1 MAVELDSLQ
10 AKLSYQFQDPSLAT
24 LALTH
29 RSASKTH
36 NERLEFLGD
45 ALLDFIIGEILFEKN
60 PEATE
65 GELTRMRA
73 ALVKKSSLAEMA
85 KAIGLGDHLLLSKG
99 EAGSGG
105 RRRASVLADTL
116 EALVAAVYLD
126 GGLEQCSALIVRLAG
141 EKLDRTEAVGDKDF
155 KTRLQERMQASG
167 EQLPQYRILETR
179 GEAHA
184 QEFLVECAVAV
195 LPTPQQGM
203 GSSKRIAE
211 QEAARRTLQILDG
224 TDQEFSYDR

>member
-116 EALVAAVYLD
+116 EALIAAVYLD

-224 TDQEFSYDR
+224 TD

>member
-85 KAIGLGDHLLLSKG
+85 KAIGLGEHLLLSKG
-99 EAGSGG
+99 ESGSGG

-126 GGLEQCSALIVRLAG
+126 GGLEQCSALVVRLAG
-141 EKLDRTEAVGDKDF
+141 EKLDRPEAVGDKDF
-155 KTRLQERMQASG
+155 KTRLQERMQALG
-167 EQLPQYRILETR
+167 EQLPKYRILETR

-184 QEFLVECAVAV
+184 QEFLVECSVAV

>member
-1 MAVELDSLQ
+1 MAIDLDSLQ
-10 AKLSYQFQDPSLAT
+10 ARLSYQFQDPSLVR

-60 PEATE
+60 PEASE

-85 KAIGLGDHLLLSKG
+85 KSISLGDHLVLSKG

-126 GGLEQCSALIVRLAG
+126 GGIKQCSELVVRLAG
-141 EKLDRTEAVGDKDF
+141 AKLDQPEAVVDKDF
-155 KTRLQERMQASG
+155 KTQLQERMQACG
-167 EQLPQYRILETR
+167 EQLPSYRVLETR

-195 LPTPQQGM
+195 LPTAQQGT

-211 QEAARRTLQILDG
+211 QEAARRTLQLLDG
-224 TDQEFSYDR
+224 

>member
-116 EALVAAVYLD
+116 EALIAAVYLD

-141 EKLDRTEAVGDKDF
+141 EKLDRPEAVGDKDF

-195 LPTPQQGM
+195 LPTAQQGL

>member
-10 AKLSYQFQDPSLAT
+10 AKLSYQFQDPSLAR

-60 PEATE
+60 PQASE

-105 RRRASVLADTL
+105 RKRASVLADTL

-126 GGLEQCSALIVRLAG
+126 GGLQQCSALVVRLAG
-141 EKLDRTEAVGDKDF
+141 EKLDRPQAVGDKDF
-155 KTRLQERMQASG
+155 KTRLQERMQALG
-167 EQLPQYRILETR
+167 EQLPSYRVLETR

-195 LPTPQQGM
+195 LPTAQQGT
-203 GSSKRIAE
+203 GSSKRTAE
-211 QEAARRTLQILDG
+211 QEAARRTLQLLDNS
-224 TDQEFSYDR
+224 DQESA

>member
-1 MAVELDSLQ
+1 MAVDLDSLQ
-10 AKLSYQFQDPSLAT
+10 AKLSYQFQDSSLAR

-45 ALLDFIIGEILFEKN
+45 ALLDFIVGEILYAKY
-60 PEATE
+60 PEASE

-73 ALVKKSSLAEMA
+73 ALVKKSSLADMA
-85 KAIGLGDHLLLSKG
+85 KAIRLGDHLVLSKG

-126 GGLEQCSALIVRLAG
+126 GGIERCSELVVRLAG
-141 EKLDRTEAVGDKDF
+141 ERFDKPESVGNKDF
-155 KTRLQERMQASG
+155 KTQLQERMQAQG
-167 EQLPQYRILETR
+167 EELPVYRVLETR

-184 QEFLVECAVAV
+184 QEFLVECAVEA
-195 LPTPQQGM
+195 LPTAQQGT

-211 QEAARRTLQILDG
+211 QEAARRTLQLMDN
-224 TDQEFSYDR
+224 

>member
-10 AKLSYQFQDPSLAT
+10 AKLSYQFQDPSLAR

-45 ALLDFIIGEILFEKN
+45 ALLDFIIGEILYEKN
-60 PEATE
+60 PDASE

-73 ALVKKSSLAEMA
+73 ALVKKSSLADMA
-85 KAIGLGDHLLLSKG
+85 KSIQLGEHLVLSKG

-105 RRRASVLADTL
+105 RKRASVLADTL
-116 EALVAAVYLD
+116 EALIAAVYLD
-126 GGLEQCSALIVRLAG
+126 SGIEQCADLVVRLAG
-141 EKLDRTEAVGDKDF
+141 ERLDKPETVGNKDF
-155 KTRLQERMQASG
+155 KTQLQERMQAAG
-167 EQLPQYRILETR
+167 EQLPVYRVLETR

-184 QEFLVECAVAV
+184 QEFLVECSIEAA
-195 LPTPQQGM
+195 PTAQQGT

-211 QEAARRTLQILDG
+211 QEAARRTLELLDG
-224 TDQEFSYDR
+224 

>member
-45 ALLDFIIGEILFEKN
+45 ALLDFIIGEILFAKN

-85 KAIGLGDHLLLSKG
+85 KAIGLGEHLLLSKG
-99 EAGSGG
+99 ESGSGG

-126 GGLEQCSALIVRLAG
+126 GGLEQCSALVVRLAG
-141 EKLDRTEAVGDKDF
+141 EKLDRPEAVGDKDF
-155 KTRLQERMQASG
+155 KTRLQERMQALG
-167 EQLPQYRILETR
+167 EQLPKYRILETR

-184 QEFLVECAVAV
+184 QEFLVECSVAV

-203 GSSKRIAE
+203 GRSKRIAE